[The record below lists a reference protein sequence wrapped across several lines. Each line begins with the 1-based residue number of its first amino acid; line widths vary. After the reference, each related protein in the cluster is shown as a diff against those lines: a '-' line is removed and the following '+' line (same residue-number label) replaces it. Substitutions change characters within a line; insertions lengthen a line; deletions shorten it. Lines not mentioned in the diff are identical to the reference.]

1 MKKGK
6 IFKFNLVFCLL
17 IFLFPLISFAD
28 LPSAPS
34 SFYLDELGML
44 DMETKE
50 NITKTNREL
59 EQKTGSQI
67 MIATIKNP
75 DGLPASDLGPKIFN
89 KWHIGDQNKKNGVL
103 ILITEDDLNDKKE
116 IFISTGYGIEGRLND
131 GKVGRI
137 IDNFMIDDLKGG
149 NYSHAINEG
158 FKALVA
164 EVADEYGVELN
175 GNYDYYLDVNSQSY
189 SGGISFASLFVMLIF
204 FIILSNMFTRMNLYG
219 GRSRRYYRR
228 YPRYGRGYYN
238 DPFDGYY
245 RGGSNPFGG
254 SSSFGGGSSFG
265 GSSGSSYS
273 GGFTGGGGSTGGGGA
288 GRSF

>member
-6 IFKFNLVFCLL
+6 IFKFNLIFCLL

-238 DPFDGYY
+238 DPFGGYY

-254 SSSFGGGSSFG
+254 SSSFGG